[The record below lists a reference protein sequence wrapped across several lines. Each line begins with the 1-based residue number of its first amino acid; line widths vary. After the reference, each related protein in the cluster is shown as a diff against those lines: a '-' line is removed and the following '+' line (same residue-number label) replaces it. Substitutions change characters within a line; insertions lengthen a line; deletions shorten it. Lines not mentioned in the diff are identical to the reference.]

1 MAPRHKTN
9 GCRGQRLAMLQPDR
23 DFGTGI
29 RLRTKGYVAP
39 VLMSFGSTIVLTLA
53 IGGLMVGLRAVLRLR
68 RAFVIDLGLTALG
81 GVILLGLHTLSPDM
95 YGFDP
100 YLDLPFD
107 VVKHAIELLVVLM
120 VLVAF

>member
-1 MAPRHKTN
+1 MASRRKTN
-9 GCRGQRLAMLQPDR
+9 GCIGAHLAVLHPDR
-23 DFGTGI
+23 DFGTAV

-53 IGGLMVGLRAVLRLR
+53 IGGLMVGLRAAMRLR
-68 RAFVIDLGLTALG
+68 RGLLIDLVLTAVG
-81 GVILLGLHTLSPDM
+81 GLILLGLHTLSPDL

>member
-1 MAPRHKTN
+1 
-9 GCRGQRLAMLQPDR
+9 
-23 DFGTGI
+23 
-29 RLRTKGYVAP
+29 
-39 VLMSFGSTIVLTLA
+39 
-53 IGGLMVGLRAVLRLR
+53 MVGLRAALRLR
-68 RAFVIDLGLTALG
+68 RGLLIDLVLTAVG
-81 GVILLGLHTLSPDM
+81 GLILLGLHTLSPDL

>member
-1 MAPRHKTN
+1 MASRRKTN
-9 GCRGQRLAMLQPDR
+9 GCMCAHLAVLHPDR
-23 DFGTGI
+23 DFGTAV

-53 IGGLMVGLRAVLRLR
+53 IGGLMVGLRAALRLR
-68 RAFVIDLGLTALG
+68 RGLLIDLVLTAVG
-81 GVILLGLHTLSPDM
+81 GLILLGLHTLSPDL

>member
-1 MAPRHKTN
+1 MAPRRKTK
-9 GCRGQRLAMLQPDR
+9 GCMGAHMAVLQPDR
-23 DFGTGI
+23 DFGTAVG
-29 RLRTKGYVAP
+29 LRTEGCVAP

-68 RAFVIDLGLTALG
+68 RGFITDLALTALG
-81 GVILLGLHTLSPDM
+81 GLTILGLHTLSPDM